1 MKRSLLIL
9 AALAVIA
16 AAVARSPSP
25 TEKPMKKDFVTVRL
39 LDASGGVT
47 QPFETPKVV
56 KSEAAWRAQLTEEQF
71 RITRGHG
78 TERAFCGIF
87 HDNHKK
93 GVYACIGCGLPLF
106 RSDAKFD
113 SGTGWP
119 SFFQPFA
126 KENIGESRDTSYGT
140 VRIEV
145 HCVRCDSHLGHVFPD
160 GPLPTRLRYCINS
173 DALSFHERPAKNPR
187 PEKIILG
194 AGCFWEVEEAF
205 RKLPGVVSTRA
216 GYAGGHTKNPSY
228 EEVHA
233 GKTGHAEVVEVEFDP
248 SRISIGQLL
257 EEFWQKHNPVTLRKT
272 GPDNGEPYRSAILFT
287 SPEQEAAAR
296 ESAAQFEKEQGNQRI
311 STEISLLGVFYP
323 AEDRHQKYHEKHGLT
338 ASPPE

>member
-1 MKRSLLIL
+1 MKTSLLFL

-16 AAVARSPSP
+16 VAVVRSASQ
-25 TEKPMKKDFVTVRL
+25 TEKPMKKEFVTVRL

-47 QPFETPKVV
+47 QPYETPKVF

-126 KENIGESRDTSYGT
+126 KENIGESRDTSYGM

-160 GPLPTRLRYCINS
+160 GPPPTRLRYCINS
-173 DALSFHERPAKNPR
+173 DALSFHERPVKNPG
-187 PEKIILG
+187 PGKIVLG
-194 AGCFWEVEEAF
+194 AGCFWGVEEAF
-205 RKLPGVVSTRA
+205 RKLPGVISTRA
-216 GYAGGHTKNPSY
+216 GYAGGDTKNPSY
-228 EEVHA
+228 EQVHSGA
-233 GKTGHAEVVEVEFDP
+233 TGHAEVVEVVFDP
-248 SRISIGQLL
+248 SRIPIKQLL
-257 EEFWQKHNPVTLRKT
+257 EVFWKKHNPITPGKT
-272 GPDNGEPYRSAILFT
+272 GPSEPYRSAIFFT
-287 SPEQEAAAR
+287 TPEQEAAAWQ
-296 ESAAQFEKEQGNQRI
+296 SALQFDKEQGNQRTA
-311 STEISLLGVFYP
+311 TEISVAGVFFP
-323 AEDRHQKYHEKHGLT
+323 AEDRHQDYYRKQGTTPHPAE
-338 ASPPE
+338 